1 MKSIVIDS
9 KSILEKP
16 KKVEDVT
23 GFFKGKFSG
32 KSDVKN
38 VISAVTVSHI
48 FPLEKGIESVSKYVY
63 VCTFQDIGIEGG
75 QRSLTPKQ
83 CAVME
88 QALEVIK
95 QYFHAGKTLFIFCTQ
110 DQDFFG
116 PFALRYSLAAKA
128 RQNPKGLTADNFL
141 RILFSQAESG

>member
-1 MKSIVIDS
+1 MIDS

-48 FPLEKGIESVSKYVY
+48 FPLEKGIETKYLH
-63 VCTFQDIGIEGG
+63 FQDIGIEGG